1 MDVQTSSRNEQT
13 ARMLDWLKA
22 RPEIKNLRVGLCDLN
37 GIMRGKLIPV
47 HQAEKALSGGLRI
60 PLSTTSVDIWGND
73 IADSRLVYETGDG
86 DGILEWTGRDILP
99 MDWMDQPTGLIP
111 LWMHEENGTPF
122 SADPRQ
128 ALAAV
133 LDKYAELGLTPV
145 VATEL
150 EFYLV
155 DPNQTRPMAP
165 KSPKTGK
172 QLSANAVLS
181 VDEIDHFDGFFNDVY
196 AACATMGVPADAAI
210 AEGGAGQFEINL
222 IHRDDALQAADDAM
236 LFKRIVKGTA
246 RKHNLTAS
254 FMSKPYAERAGN
266 GLHIH
271 YSLLDK
277 NGSNVFDNGSE
288 QGSKI
293 MQHAVAGLLEAM
305 QESTLIFAPHLNSY
319 RRLQPQ
325 THAPTT
331 ICWGYEN
338 RHAAIRIP
346 GGSPVARRIEHRVAG
361 ADANPYLVLAAILGA
376 ALEGI
381 KSKNIPG
388 APIDGDNF
396 STDLPQLPS
405 SWDAAIAKF
414 ENGKVLPQIFSP
426 LMLDLF
432 TNCKKQEADVFA
444 AQVTD
449 FEFSTYL
456 ETT

>member
-1 MDVQTSSRNEQT
+1 MDAKTGTRDIKI

-47 HQAEKALSGGLRI
+47 EQAEKALNGGLRI

-86 DGILEWTGRDILP
+86 DGILEWTGREILP
-99 MDWMDQPTGLIP
+99 MDWLDQPTGLIP
-111 LWMHEENGTPF
+111 LWMTQESGAPF

-133 LDKYAELGLTPV
+133 LAKYTDLGLKPV

-155 DPNQTRPMAP
+155 DPAQTRPTAP
-165 KSPKTGK
+165 KSPVTGK
-172 QLSANAVLS
+172 QLAANAVLS

-196 AACATMGVPADAAI
+196 AACADMAVPADAAI

-236 LFKRIVKGTA
+236 LFKRIVKGMA

-254 FMSKPYAERAGN
+254 FMPKPYTERAGN
-266 GLHIH
+266 GLHVH
-271 YSLLDK
+271 FSLLDE
-277 NGSNVFDNGSE
+277 NNANVFDDGSE
-288 QGSKI
+288 QGSKT
-293 MQHAVAGLLEAM
+293 MQHAVAGLLDAM
-305 QESTLIFAPHLNSY
+305 PESTLIFAPHLNSY

-331 ICWGYEN
+331 VCWGYEN

-381 KSKNIPG
+381 KSKNMPG
-388 APIDGDNF
+388 APVDGDNF

-414 ENGKVLPQIFSP
+414 ENGAILPQIFSP
-426 LMLDLF
+426 LMLNLF
-432 TNCKKQEADVFA
+432 TACKKQEATVFA
-444 AQVTD
+444 AQVTN